1 MLYEKTIKSYPPP
14 PEKYSYP
21 HLIRVWAVALLFVLV
36 FAFTGCTDSTKP
48 GANLGND
55 SEPPLYSLSDIQA
68 AIAEGDYSSPDYE
81 TADYP
86 SISFA
91 SSFARLSVYT
101 ETFWQLYD
109 ISGNK
114 AGSLYSSTLTD
125 EYDAIKIE
133 HRHFSQYGASVY
145 RWVKVTLYKQNE
157 YIVSEY
163 ETAAYL
169 EAQYYFICS
178 VSSLS
183 VSAA

>member
-1 MLYEKTIKSYPPP
+1 MQNEKSVKSYPPP
-14 PEKYSYP
+14 EKFSYP
-21 HLIRVWAVALLFVLV
+21 HLIRVLAFVLLFVFV
-36 FAFTGCTDSTKP
+36 FAFTGCTDSTEPDANPGGDSKP
-48 GANLGND
+48 
-55 SEPPLYSLSDIQA
+55 PVYSLSDIQA

-91 SSFARLSVYT
+91 SSFAKLSVYT
-101 ETFWQLYD
+101 DTFWQLYD

-125 EYDAIKIE
+125 KYDAIKIE
-133 HRHFSQYGASVY
+133 HRHFSQYGTSVY

-163 ETAAYL
+163 ETADYL